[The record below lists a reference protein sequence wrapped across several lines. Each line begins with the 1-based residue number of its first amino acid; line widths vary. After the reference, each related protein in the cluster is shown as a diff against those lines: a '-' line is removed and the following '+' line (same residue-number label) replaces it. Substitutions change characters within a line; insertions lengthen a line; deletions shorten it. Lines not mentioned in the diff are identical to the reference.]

1 MKYKLGF
8 IGCGNMGGAL
18 LRAVAKS
25 LDGSLIAVCEHNREK
40 IIPYALEFGIQATT
54 ARELAENAEFIILG
68 VKPQAMRETL
78 SEISDILQTR
88 KNAIIITMA
97 AGLSISTIRAFIGSE
112 LPVIRIMPNTPVA
125 VGSGMILYAMQD
137 VSREIEKDFL
147 NLFCKAGVFDKLPEN
162 QMNAACAL
170 SGCGPAFVY
179 AFAQAL
185 AQGGEECGLDKE
197 KAALYAAQTLRGAAD
212 MLLEFKN
219 SETLKNA
226 VCSKGGATIEG
237 IKHLEKN
244 DLHSITVGAV
254 QAAYKRT
261 LELT

>member
-1 MKYKLGF
+1 MAESSVLDKLLGF
-8 IGCGNMGGAL
+8 LKGFLSSMPSPIEGFSMNDVKVKEEGDVFSSLFSFSAGVNEDVEYTVGDDTITRTGQGLKDIGGNDIDVYIL
-18 LRAVAKS
+18 LRALNARDVFNPILSGLNQFNS
-25 LDGSLIAVCEHNREK
+25 LD
-40 IIPYALEFGIQATT
+40 
-54 ARELAENAEFIILG
+54 
-68 VKPQAMRETL
+68 
-78 SEISDILQTR
+78 
-88 KNAIIITMA
+88 
-97 AGLSISTIRAFIGSE
+97 
-112 LPVIRIMPNTPVA
+112 
-125 VGSGMILYAMQD
+125 
-137 VSREIEKDFL
+137 
-147 NLFCKAGVFDKLPEN
+147 
-162 QMNAACAL
+162 
-170 SGCGPAFVY
+170 
-179 AFAQAL
+179 
-185 AQGGEECGLDKE
+185 DKE